1 LNKCAETIL
10 TISNFETGDVDAE
23 RFDHEAHVYVGW
35 LYIQQYELPEAI
47 TRFDAALKRL
57 VTKVGAESKYHAT
70 LTWFF
75 LLLIAERFLP
85 DESWDAFKQRNDDLL
100 GGSKALLSRYYS
112 EEYLFSNRARAHF
125 VLPNQLAQP

>member
-1 LNKCAETIL
+1 M
-10 TISNFETGDVDAE
+10 
-23 RFDHEAHVYVGW
+23 
-35 LYIQQYELPEAI
+35 PEAI

-85 DESWDAFKQRNDDLL
+85 GEPWDAFKQRNDDLL

-112 EEYLFSNRARAHF
+112 EEYLFSNRAREHF